1 MGTPDKDE
9 DEARRLYSDVRK
21 RMGEA
26 FWVDRSPDLEGIRL
40 PDGTLAI
47 RSEDLWFFRNP
58 PTGELSVGRR
68 DANGEA
74 EFGGID
80 ENGAVRWGEA
90 VVVRLPPPSM
100 N

>member
-21 RMGEA
+21 AMGEQ
-26 FWVDRSPDLEGIRL
+26 FWTGRSPNLRGIRL

-47 RSEDLWFFRNP
+47 QSEDLWFFRNP
-58 PTGELSVGRR
+58 PTGQLTAGRR
-68 DANGEA
+68 DADGEP

-80 ENGAVRWGEA
+80 EQGAIRWGEA
-90 VVVRLPPPSM
+90 IVVLLPPPSM